1 MDIYEKN
8 RIKEDAYREVY
19 EYPLPTKV
27 TQESLEQ
34 AKNLLKEDEDYFN
47 AYIRRRDGNISVFDI
62 ITLEFDRMSVA
73 KLEHDYKRA
82 YKCAIRA
89 IMWIN
94 RFADEM
100 DDKLIRRA
108 RYAKGD

>member
-8 RIKEDAYREVY
+8 RIKEEAYREVY

-27 TQESLEQ
+27 TQEPLEQ
-34 AKNLLKEDEDYFN
+34 AKNILQEDEDYFKT
-47 AYIRRRDGNISVFDI
+47 YIGKRCGNISVGDI
-62 ITLEFDRMSVA
+62 ITLELDRMSVA

-89 IMWIN
+89 IMWLN

>member
-19 EYPLPTKV
+19 AYPLPTKV

-34 AKNLLKEDEDYFN
+34 AKNILQEDEEYFN
-47 AYIRRRDGNISVFDI
+47 TYIRRRCGNISVGDI
-62 ITLEFDRMSVA
+62 ITLELDRMAVA

-89 IMWIN
+89 IMWLN
-94 RFADEM
+94 RFADAM
-100 DDKLIRRA
+100 DDELIRRA